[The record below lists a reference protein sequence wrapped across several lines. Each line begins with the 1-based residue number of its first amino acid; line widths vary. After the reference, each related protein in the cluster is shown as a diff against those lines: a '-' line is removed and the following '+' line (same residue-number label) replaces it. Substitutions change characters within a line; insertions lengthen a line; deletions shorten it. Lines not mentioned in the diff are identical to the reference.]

1 MIKKIKMGLIILG
14 VIILVVFCY
23 FFVGISRENKNINWG
38 VNFSQE
44 RAERFGLNW
53 KEVFLAILNDLGAR
67 NLKITVNWDYVEG
80 KQGQYFFE
88 DIDWQIKEA
97 EKSNASVIL
106 VMGRKTPGWPE
117 CHLPVFAKSQTK
129 EEQQGGVLSLIEK
142 IVNKYKSSPALKYW
156 QVENE
161 PFFPFG
167 ECSWRDD
174 AFLKKEIELVK
185 SLDPS
190 RQVIISDSGEVSLW
204 MHAAQ
209 YGDIVGVTLYRRA
222 WFRELNSYITYPFP
236 SVFYKRKANLI
247 KLLFKK
253 EVMCVELQAEP
264 WGPEWNYTLPV
275 EEQLKSLNINE
286 FKNNLNFAKKTGLGD
301 FYLWGAEWWYWMKE
315 KNNNPEFWEE
325 AKNLFK

>member
-14 VIILVVFCY
+14 AVILVLFCY
-23 FFVGISRENKNINWG
+23 FFVGISKESKSVNWG

-44 RAERFGLNW
+44 KAERFGLNW

-88 DIDWQIKEA
+88 DIDWQMKEA
-97 EKSNASVIL
+97 EKSNSNVIL
-106 VMGRKTPGWPE
+106 VIGRKTPGWPE
-117 CHLPVFAKSQTK
+117 CHLPVWAKGQTK
-129 EEQQGGVLSLIEK
+129 GEQQAEILELLTK
-142 IVNKYKSSPALKYW
+142 IVQKYKGSSALRYW

-167 ECSWRDD
+167 ECAWRDD
-174 AFLKKEIELVK
+174 KFLKKEIELVK

-190 RQVIISDSGEVSLW
+190 RPVIVSDSGELSLW
-204 MHAAQ
+204 LSAAKF
-209 YGDIVGVTLYRRA
+209 GDAVGVTMYRRA
-222 WFRELNSYITYPFP
+222 WFGELNSYITYPYP
-236 SVFYKRKANLI
+236 SIFYKRKADLI
-247 KLLFKK
+247 KLFFNKK
-253 EVMCVELQAEP
+253 VMCIELQAEP

-275 EEQLKSLNINE
+275 EEQLKSMDIGI
-286 FKNNLNFAKKTGLGD
+286 FKNNLKFAKKSGLQD
-301 FYLWGAEWWYWMKE
+301 IYLWGSEWWYWMKE
-315 KNNNPEFWEE
+315 KNNQPEFWEE